1 MSNLSQSWHQ
11 KLWKNI
17 MERIQETKSLAYKD
31 FEIPSSVVQKTIC
44 TRTGLLATG
53 SCQSIL
59 QKIMLQPRVVPV
71 IMLHRNLPMMI
82 LLLKILI
89 ILMIRITLQMV
100 MILPERTVITV
111 ELFPLRLNRMFSP
124 HRNS

>member
-1 MSNLSQSWHQ
+1 
-11 KLWKNI
+11 
-17 MERIQETKSLAYKD
+17 
-31 FEIPSSVVQKTIC
+31 
-44 TRTGLLATG
+44 
-53 SCQSIL
+53 
-59 QKIMLQPRVVPV
+59 MLQPRVVPV